1 MEDKPGGWEYP
12 TLYQAQ
18 FNRQRVLPVYPDEE
32 EYASP
37 KKARGICQG
46 CSGKQ
51 ESWEDQMYESHQ

>member
-51 ESWEDQMYESHQ
+51 ESWED